1 MEIVK
6 LFKNYV
12 IIRKNTKFPN
22 YDINDDV
29 DILTDDIHFNLN
41 IMKQNNFVIN
51 KLNKFHYHCD
61 RKENNKLIFR
71 IDLYSKLLYN
81 KVNIHEK
88 YSSLIIKNK
97 IPFLDF
103 YIPKIDDDLALRYI
117 EYIENPNKIKHLN
130 YINQHKNKDCF
141 QKPNTLLYLNNYNS
155 RYESCIIWC
164 HGIQYYD
171 RIFEMIRQFNKI
183 LYIKKIKITN
193 LDIFLNTIYEFDNS
207 LKEHIKAK
215 SKHLYQF
222 EKKCI
227 LVIFKNYDLNLNNDN
242 KCQSIEKLK
251 WSIRN
256 EFNPRHTN
264 SNYQISPKLEKGIT
278 HDHVIHT
285 SDTEKETIN
294 ILKFLKLNTNLNEY
308 DKIKNESNNYKLI
321 NINDINCNILQ
332 FDDINKKVYTKIM
345 KIQDTPHYQHVI
357 GNKNIYK
364 EYYERYM
371 GLELTDDHSPS
382 SFENLIEK
390 FDCEKYNSNPTMY
403 IKTNSKLVILDGCHR
418 VSILMNNG
426 FKQIYVKI
434 TK

>member
-12 IIRKNTKFPN
+12 IIRKNTRFPN

-41 IMKQNNFVIN
+41 IMKENNFVIN
-51 KLNKFHYHCD
+51 KLNQFHFHCD

-117 EYIENPNKIKHLN
+117 EYIENPKKIKHLN

-141 QKPNTLLYLNNYNS
+141 QKPNTSLYLNNYKS

-171 RIFEMIRQFNKI
+171 RIFEIIRQFNTI
-183 LYIKKIKITN
+183 LYINKINITN
-193 LDIFLNTIYEFDNS
+193 LDIFLNKIYEFDNS
-207 LKEHIKAK
+207 LKQHIKTK

-227 LVIFKNYDLNLNNDN
+227 LVIFKNHDLNLNNEK

-251 WSIRN
+251 WCIRN
-256 EFNPRHTN
+256 EFNPKHTN
-264 SNYQISPKLEKGIT
+264 SNFQISPKLEKGIT

-294 ILKFLKLNTNLNEY
+294 ILKFLKFKTNLNEY
-308 DKIKNESNNYKLI
+308 DKIEKESNNYKLI
-321 NINDINCNILQ
+321 NINDIKCNILQ
-332 FDDINKKVYTKIM
+332 FDNINKKVYCKIM
-345 KIQDTPHYQHVI
+345 SIQDTPHYQHVI

-364 EYYERYM
+364 EYYEQYM
-371 GLELTDDHSPS
+371 GLQLKRDHSPS

-390 FDCEKYNSNPTMY
+390 FDCQKYNSNPTMY
-403 IKTNSKLVILDGCHR
+403 IKTNSNFLIRDGCHR

-434 TK
+434 I